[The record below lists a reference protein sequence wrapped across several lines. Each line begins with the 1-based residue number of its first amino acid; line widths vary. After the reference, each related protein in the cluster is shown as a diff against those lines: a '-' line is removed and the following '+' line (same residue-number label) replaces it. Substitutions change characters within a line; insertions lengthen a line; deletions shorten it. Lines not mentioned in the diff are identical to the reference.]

1 MRQGEL
7 NLTNESGPKPL
18 AFALHANMLSDA
30 ERESGR
36 EPHTLTIA
44 SASRAG
50 VVAGAIAGKVR
61 EGLQPI
67 LKGIGAESV
76 HIAVRSV
83 AIAQKYLEED
93 SLQICVVPMFAEEAP
108 KKDAGGAAETRT
120 VMVIKCYPL
129 KKPEEAVQPA

>member
-1 MRQGEL
+1 MMTDR
-7 NLTNESGPKPL
+7 ESGPKPL
-18 AFALHANMLSDA
+18 AFALHANVLNAADV
-30 ERESGR
+30 ENQR
-36 EPHTLTIA
+36 EPYTLTIA

-61 EGLQPI
+61 ENLQPI

-93 SLQICVVPMFAEEAP
+93 GLQICVVPMFAEETP
-108 KKDAGGAAETRT
+108 KKDAGGVQETRT
-120 VMVIKCYPL
+120 VMVMKCYPL
-129 KKPEEAVQPA
+129 KKAKVEVFSPA